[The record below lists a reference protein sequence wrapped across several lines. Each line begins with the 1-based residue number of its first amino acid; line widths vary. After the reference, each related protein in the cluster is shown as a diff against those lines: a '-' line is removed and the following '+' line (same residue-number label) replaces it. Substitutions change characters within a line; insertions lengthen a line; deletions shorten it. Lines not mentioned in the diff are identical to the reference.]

1 MAKVVPN
8 ALILGHSFVRRLK
21 RDLELGFDSRAASDF
36 NLHGTAS
43 VHFHGVG
50 DRTVQTIE
58 ENDLHVV
65 RDLAPDIVILE
76 IGTNDLSLA
85 LPQTV
90 GSQIEEFVRLLRRDY
105 SVRVIGVCG
114 VIPRGISVPH
124 AMAFLDHATLLNHYV
139 SIVLEE
145 FPTVF
150 CWSHAEFNSPHKDL
164 HLRDGVHVNP
174 TGQYLLYRSY
184 RGAIIKAVGLLGDA

>member
-1 MAKVVPN
+1 MQT
-8 ALILGHSFVRRLK
+8 LK
-21 RDLELGFDSRAASDF
+21 E
-36 NLHGTAS
+36 H
-43 VHFHGVG
+43 
-50 DRTVQTIE
+50 
-58 ENDLHVV
+58 DLHVV

-76 IGTNDLSLA
+76 IGTNDLSHS

-139 SIVLEE
+139 SIVLQE

-164 HLRDGVHVNP
+164 YLRDGVHVNP